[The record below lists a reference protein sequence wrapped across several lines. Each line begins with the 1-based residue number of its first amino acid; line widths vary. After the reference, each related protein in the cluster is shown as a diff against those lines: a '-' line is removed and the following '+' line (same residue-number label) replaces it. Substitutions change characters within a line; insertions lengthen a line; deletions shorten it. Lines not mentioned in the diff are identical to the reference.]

1 MAFDR
6 LSEQLAV
13 VATIDPDAYAS
24 TTLTTD
30 VFDMSTHHEAMF
42 VIQVGENAG
51 TVDFEVQ
58 ESTATGAG
66 TNTTT
71 AVASITQLTAGDD
84 DVQVILVLAR
94 GGQFENAPV
103 QIKRGPGPQPAQDAH
118 DDGRSRLH
126 RWAAPLTLTPS
137 RLLRACTRS
146 PVSCE
151 RDRV

>member
-71 AVASITQLTAGDD
+71 AVAAITQLAAADD
-84 DVQVILVLAR
+84 DVQVIVTVRGEDMADGYRYLRGILTASAATDAAVVALADR
-94 GGQFENAPV
+94 ARYAPASAGDLASV
-103 QIKRGPGPQPAQDAH
+103 DEIVDA
-118 DDGRSRLH
+118 
-126 RWAAPLTLTPS
+126 
-137 RLLRACTRS
+137 
-146 PVSCE
+146 
-151 RDRV
+151 